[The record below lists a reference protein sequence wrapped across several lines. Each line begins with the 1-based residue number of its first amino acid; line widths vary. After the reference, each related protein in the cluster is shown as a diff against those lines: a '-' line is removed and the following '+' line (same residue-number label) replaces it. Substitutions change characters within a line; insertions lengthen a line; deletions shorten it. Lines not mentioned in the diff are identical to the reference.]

1 MAADFPY
8 LYPYSRA
15 EARRCKET
23 QRHEGSFCL
32 NVQCARDI
40 EKAIR
45 EHFNEAD
52 ESLMENCAQSVLEQ
66 YGFKRVCF
74 VLSNSVK
81 EMGQP
86 RMLSDDIRQWAQRS
100 SVPQDGKYNRYF
112 AVDTAASLLESF
124 IGQAREAYQALG
136 MFGAEHC
143 VPGQNEL
150 DYNGKVLVLS
160 PDALKE
166 SHWAPKDQLWLAT
179 GGAGCSPG
187 KLGRTVFATCLADG
201 EETRWG
207 REDFTGVLDEQY
219 LPDWAAVKLAELRAP
234 QQNQPEISSGGMEMR

>member
-1 MAADFPY
+1 MTADFPY

-23 QRHEGSFCL
+23 QMHEDSFRL

-45 EHFNEAD
+45 EYFDEAD
-52 ESLMENCAQSVLEQ
+52 ESLSENCAQSVLEQ

-124 IGQAREAYQALG
+124 IGQTREAYQALG
-136 MFGAEHC
+136 MFGTEHC
-143 VPGQNEL
+143 VGQDEL
-150 DYNGKVLVLS
+150 DYKGKVLVLI

-166 SHWAPKDQLWLAT
+166 SHWTPQDQLWLAT

-187 KLGRTVFATCLADG
+187 KLGRTVFAACLADG

-219 LPDWAAVKLAELRAP
+219 LPDWAAEKLAELRGSRQEQAP
-234 QQNQPEISSGGMEMR
+234 SGGMEMR